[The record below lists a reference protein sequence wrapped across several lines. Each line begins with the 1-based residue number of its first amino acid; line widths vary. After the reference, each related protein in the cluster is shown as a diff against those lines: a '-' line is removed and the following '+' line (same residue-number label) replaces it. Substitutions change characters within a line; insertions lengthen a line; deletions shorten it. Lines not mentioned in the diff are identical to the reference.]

1 MHKLKGSEL
10 QFYSCSIQKALQ
22 KALYI
27 WICGFVLPHVRL
39 LLIEFKNFVV
49 AKETRKRSGTQ
60 FLRIDKL
67 VKTKQN

>member
-10 QFYSCSIQKALQ
+10 LNTESFAK
-22 KALYI
+22 
-27 WICGFVLPHVRL
+27 GFIYMDLWVCAAACQASL
-39 LLIEFKNFVV
+39 EFKNFVV

>member
-10 QFYSCSIQKALQ
+10 LNTESFAKSFIYVELWVCAAACQASL
-22 KALYI
+22 
-27 WICGFVLPHVRL
+27 
-39 LLIEFKNFVV
+39 EFKNFVV

-60 FLRIDKL
+60 FSRIDKL

>member
-1 MHKLKGSEL
+1 MHKLEGSEL
-10 QFYSCSIQKALQ
+10 LNTESFAKSFIYMDLWVCAATWQASL
-22 KALYI
+22 
-27 WICGFVLPHVRL
+27 
-39 LLIEFKNFVV
+39 EFKNFVV

>member
-10 QFYSCSIQKALQ
+10 LNTESFAKSFIYMDLWVCAAACQASL
-22 KALYI
+22 
-27 WICGFVLPHVRL
+27 
-39 LLIEFKNFVV
+39 EFKNFVV

>member
-22 KALYI
+22 KLYI
-27 WICGFVLPHVRL
+27 YMDLWVCAAACQASL
-39 LLIEFKNFVV
+39 EFKNFVV